1 MIFEYRGIKPVIHKS
16 AFIHPQATVIGN
28 VVIGESVYIGPHA
41 TLRGDFGEIII
52 EAGCNVQES
61 CTLHMFPG
69 LKVVLLEGAHI
80 GHGAIIHGAVIGRNA
95 LIGMNAVVMDNVIV
109 GADSIVG
116 ALSFVPEGM
125 EIPDRKVFA
134 GNPGKI
140 VKDVSDEMLAWK
152 TKGTEIYQSLPEILS
167 ATLMECEPL
176 REMPPDR
183 KPLPGDYQPW
193 KKTKK

>member
-176 REMPPDR
+176 RESAQGVNL
-183 KPLPGDYQPW
+183 LPGDSQPRAQP
-193 KKTKK
+193 KK